1 MEASRRAAA
10 LAAKDAGNALFKSGD
25 WRGAAA
31 AYTEAIALDAGDRA
45 FYSNRSAARLS
56 LGDAAGALADADA
69 ATALDGGWPK
79 AHYRRGLALR
89 GTGDLRGAVLA
100 LERGLAALPGAPCPK
115 WAHAAEFREALATVH
130 EARLAAA
137 AAREGGG
144 GRAACQPVEPPL
156 PKWNYTGRRLSEDGK
171 LLRVSVP
178 RACAG
183 CRRPGA
189 TLRCGRC
196 YAVAYCTQACQRA
209 HWPAAHAAS
218 GECVPLPTPPPTHT
232 GDAYI
237 RAMCPNVELSPE
249 WAAELVE
256 CIRSGPF
263 RAPGDVDVDGPLT
276 DGEKSALTISE
287 YAAASEHEVRAPL
300 PHLLRRRRT
309 SRSCAGWARTFI
321 RTRVCV
327 RATARRGCWLRR
339 ACSFRSARARRGAT
353 RSCAGRR
360 SLRSAGCC
368 KRTRQPS
375 PSLRARPVAACGAS
389 WRRRR
394 TR

>member
-115 WAHAAEFREALATVH
+115 WAHAAKFREALATVL

-144 GRAACQPVEPPL
+144 GRAVCQPVEPPL
-156 PKWNYTGRRLSEDGK
+156 SKWN
-171 LLRVSVP
+171 
-178 RACAG
+178 
-183 CRRPGA
+183 
-189 TLRCGRC
+189 
-196 YAVAYCTQACQRA
+196 
-209 HWPAAHAAS
+209 
-218 GECVPLPTPPPTHT
+218 
-232 GDAYI
+232 
-237 RAMCPNVELSPE
+237 
-249 WAAELVE
+249 
-256 CIRSGPF
+256 
-263 RAPGDVDVDGPLT
+263 
-276 DGEKSALTISE
+276 
-287 YAAASEHEVRAPL
+287 
-300 PHLLRRRRT
+300 
-309 SRSCAGWARTFI
+309 
-321 RTRVCV
+321 
-327 RATARRGCWLRR
+327 
-339 ACSFRSARARRGAT
+339 
-353 RSCAGRR
+353 
-360 SLRSAGCC
+360 
-368 KRTRQPS
+368 
-375 PSLRARPVAACGAS
+375 
-389 WRRRR
+389 
-394 TR
+394 